1 MGIHKVTYSNS
12 FLSSTRIALGLSQAE
27 VAHMIGVKPS
37 TVASWELG
45 RVSEPADRMRSA
57 VIKLAELYNV
67 SPDYITDVIRS
78 TANCRQHE
86 HKGKS
91 MLSIPSKLYNLR
103 REAGWSRKDVSEITG
118 IGVAALGVYETG
130 RCAAMN
136 IDASTVSALADLYQ
150 LTEDDIRTFIRD
162 AYDAR
167 NRMLRENPEY
177 DSDSDALECE
187 YLVEDDAEDDTVS
200 TSVEP
205 SHTYRVPDINN
216 LIAEWAY
223 GVISY
228 KYYRQLIDVLDTIVD
243 DNTSEAWSSI
253 AEAYDYYCD
262 VLYNHV
268 NYETFKKVT
277 DMIRYSNL

>member
-27 VAHMIGVKPS
+27 VARKIGVKPS

-78 TANCRQHE
+78 TANCRQHV

-118 IGVAALGVYETG
+118 ISKAALGVYETG

-136 IDASTVSALADLYQ
+136 IDAATVSALADLYQ

-162 AYDAR
+162 AHDAR

-177 DSDSDALECE
+177 DSYSDALERE

-253 AEAYDYYCD
+253 SEAHDFYCSKLYDN
-262 VLYNHV
+262 VS
-268 NYETFKKVT
+268 YETYMLV
-277 DMIRYSNL
+277 SNILKYNNM